1 MIDNSGNCIH
11 QRKYCN
17 GEEYF
22 LLGETYFLE
31 IQKNSTEKK
40 ISICISEEE
49 NKKWI
54 LRTASTNKKI
64 IRDALVQWYR
74 YQAKKIIHDRVYF
87 YQPYINEKI
96 GTIRIKE
103 QKTRWGSCSSKGN
116 LNFNWKCV
124 MAPIEMLD
132 YIVVHE
138 LCHLKQMNH
147 SKAFWC
153 EVEKVLP
160 DYKKRDLWWK
170 EHGKELELDYIW
182 KRDNNK
188 VLEYV

>member
-1 MIDNSGNCIH
+1 MIDKNNVFIC

-22 LLGETYFLE
+22 LLGEKYFLE
-31 IQKNSTEKK
+31 IRKVNMEKR
-40 ISICISEEE
+40 ISICVSKEEK
-49 NKKWI
+49 KKWI
-54 LRTASTNKKI
+54 LQTPSTNKKI

-74 YQAKKIIHDRVYF
+74 YQAKKIIHDRVCF
-87 YQPYINEKI
+87 YQPYINEEI

-103 QKTRWGSCSSKGN
+103 QKTRWGSCSSKHN

-147 SKAFWC
+147 SKAFWE
-153 EVEKVLP
+153 EVEKILP
-160 DYKKRDLWWK
+160 DYREKDLWWK
-170 EHGKELELDYIW
+170 EHGRELELDYIW
-182 KRDNNK
+182 K
-188 VLEYV
+188 